1 MTMRPRKS
9 QAEMQAEYDLFKQ
22 RWNDGIATDD
32 ERRIAKE
39 YERDGFIESRLL
51 REQEAKKAARL
62 AYAQSTAPDDEDDED
77 GPGDGRLTARSK
89 VALWREFAAKLNEK
103 LGEDAPIP
111 DVQAATRR
119 ELVAAYSGYAQQS
132 TQEE

>member
-1 MTMRPRKS
+1 
-9 QAEMQAEYDLFKQ
+9 MQAEYDLFKQ
-22 RWNDGIATDD
+22 RWNDGVATDD

-51 REQEAKKAARL
+51 REQEAKRVARL
-62 AYAQSTAPDDEDDED
+62 EYAQSVAPDDEDED

-89 VALWREFAAKLNEK
+89 VALWRDFATKVNAE
-103 LGEDAPIP
+103 LGDDAPIK

-119 ELVAAYSGYAQQS
+119 ELVAAYSGYALQA
-132 TQEE
+132 TQDA